1 MSALGRNGT
10 RALSSLCLSR
20 TIPKVA
26 KCSSNSGI
34 RLFQTTVKDNG
45 GGGIFV
51 HRDTPENNS
60 DTPFVFTEE
69 NKARSD
75 AILSIYPDGH
85 KRAAVIPLLD
95 LAQRQNG
102 GWLPISAMHHV
113 AEVIGMPRMRVYEVA
128 TFYTMFMRNPTGK
141 HHIQVCTTTPC
152 WLRGSDEILE
162 ACKKN
167 IGIGV
172 GEMSSD
178 KMFTISEVECL
189 GACVNAPMVQIND
202 DYYEDLTVKDMNEI
216 LDELKAGKKPAA
228 GPRSGRYAAEPF
240 GEPTSL
246 SAPPTGP
253 GFGIRADL

>member
-1 MSALGRNGT
+1 MGRNAI
-10 RALSSLCLSR
+10 RAVNLMSSSSRNVIRNVRAIVNVNSCLIQTS
-20 TIPKVA
+20 A
-26 KCSSNSGI
+26 K
-34 RLFQTTVKDNG
+34 LNG
-45 GGGIFV
+45 GDGIYV
-51 HRDTPENNS
+51 HRDTPENNA
-60 DTPFVFTEE
+60 DTPFAFSEE
-69 NKARSD
+69 NKARAD
-75 AILSIYPDGH
+75 AILSIYPEGH

-141 HHIQVCTTTPC
+141 YHVQVCTTTPC

-172 GEMSSD
+172 GEMSKD
-178 KMFTISEVECL
+178 KLFTLSEVECL

-216 LDELKAGKKPAA
+216 LDDLKAGKQPAA

-240 GEPTSL
+240 GELTSL
-246 SAPPTGP
+246 NTPPAGP
-253 GFGIRADL
+253 GVGVRADL